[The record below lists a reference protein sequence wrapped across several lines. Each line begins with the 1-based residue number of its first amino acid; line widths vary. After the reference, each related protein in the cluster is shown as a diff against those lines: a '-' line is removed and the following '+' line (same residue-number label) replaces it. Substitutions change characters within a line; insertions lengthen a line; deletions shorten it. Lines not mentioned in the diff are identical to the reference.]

1 MTRNHLFK
9 ISNLQLF
16 PTIRSST
23 FKMTDLSHLDVTTK
37 AAVLLEALPYIQ
49 QFRDAIFV
57 IKYGGAFMDSADPSV
72 RNRVAA
78 DIALLSAVGI
88 KVVIVH
94 GGGNAITRV
103 LTESNVPTRFEHGLR
118 VTDRSTVKIVEQ
130 TLNTLVNPSICKLL
144 EEQNAR
150 PKGILGNDILL
161 CNQKKVVIE
170 GKSVDIG
177 YVGETH
183 TVNAKA
189 ITHVLGNGHIPVI
202 SPIACDQDGQV
213 YNTNADAAA
222 GHIASAL
229 QARRLVYL
237 CDVPGLM
244 HDINHPESLI
254 SSLRVQE
261 VDDLISKGVINKGM
275 IPKTDSAV
283 KALKDGVHRVH
294 FIHGET
300 PHSLLL
306 EIFTDEGIGTE
317 IVHD

>member
-1 MTRNHLFK
+1 MFEEF
-9 ISNLQLF
+9 I
-16 PTIRSST
+16 
-23 FKMTDLSHLDVTTK
+23 MTDTSHLDVTTK

-57 IKYGGAFMDSADPSV
+57 VKYGGAFMDSADPTV
-72 RNRVAA
+72 RTRVAT

-94 GGGNAITRV
+94 GGGNAITRA
-103 LTESNVPTRFEHGLR
+103 LAESDIPTRFEHGLR
-118 VTDRSTVKIVEQ
+118 VTDKDTVKIVEH
-130 TLNTLVNPSICKLL
+130 TLNEVVNPSICELL
-144 EEQNAR
+144 KKQKTL
-150 PKGILGNDILL
+150 PVGLPGNSILL
-161 CNQKKVVIE
+161 CDPKKVVIDGE
-170 GKSVDIG
+170 IIDIG

-183 TVNAKA
+183 TVNTES
-189 ITHVLGNGHIPVI
+189 ITYALDDGCIPVI
-202 SPIACDQDGQV
+202 SPIACDKNGQI

-222 GHIASAL
+222 GKIAAAL

-244 HDINHPESLI
+244 HDVDKPESLI
-254 SSLRVQE
+254 SSLKARDVSTL
-261 VDDLISKGVINKGM
+261 VNKGIISKGM

-283 KALKDGVHRVH
+283 EALKGGVFRVH
-294 FIHGET
+294 FVHGET

-317 IVHD
+317 IIHD